1 MTLKIA
7 VPKLDNP
14 KLQAVSSKLRAWWN
28 GEENSVPIEDAE
40 GVPTAANEQPEE
52 SQEEPKVAPV
62 SEVTKKDNKKDNAAK
77 QAELIKYSVLE
88 KLFGEGRAAPAD
100 GEVDKSII
108 DGMPFTHADKK
119 QKLYLFGVE
128 PCAAIFGWLNRYELE
143 IEAYENNPVVLQ
155 RAKDYLS
162 KKGMGSKIKFHSYDK
177 SPKSLPKNKA
187 SQLLIYA
194 QATSF
199 EAMEGIAFSLARIL
213 KPGGEAILFD
223 YFAKDGETEIATDKQ
238 HGRSFMYESDIA
250 PLMDAAG
257 IVIVEQEDIGAHLLN
272 SYRQRRTKTIESWDT
287 IQADLIKLGGIEV
300 ANQALEATAA
310 WQKRIEAIKKGKI
323 IVKKIRLMLD

>member
-1 MTLKIA
+1 MALKIA
-7 VPKLDNP
+7 VPKLDNT
-14 KLQAVSSKLRAWWN
+14 KLIAVSAKLRAWWN
-28 GEENSVPIEDAE
+28 GVEESAPDENS
-40 GVPTAANEQPEE
+40 EE
-52 SQEEPKVAPV
+52 V
-62 SEVTKKDNKKDNAAK
+62 KDNSQNTENEASDTIKLEAVPEVPKKENKNDETVK
-77 QAELIKYSVLE
+77 QAELVKYSVLE

-108 DGMPFTHADKK
+108 EGMPFTRSEKK

-143 IEAYENNPVVLQ
+143 IEAYEANPVISQ
-155 RAKDYLS
+155 RTKDYLS
-162 KKGMGSKIKFHSYDK
+162 KKGQGSKIKIHSYDK

-199 EAMEGIAFSLARIL
+199 EAMEKIAFSLARIL

-223 YFAKDGETEIATDKQ
+223 YFAKDGETEIANDNQ
-238 HGRSFMYESDIA
+238 QGRSFMYESDIA
-250 PLMDAAG
+250 SLMDAAG
-257 IVIVEQEDIGAHLLN
+257 IIITDQEDIGAHLLN
-272 SYRQRRTKTIESWDT
+272 SYRQRRVKTIESWDA

-300 ANQALEATAA
+300 ANQALEATSA
-310 WQKRIEAIKKGKI
+310 WNKRIEAIKKGKI

>member
-1 MTLKIA
+1 MALKIA
-7 VPKLDNP
+7 VPKLDNS
-14 KLQAVSSKLRAWWN
+14 KLQSVGAKLRAWWN
-28 GEENSVPIEDAE
+28 GEENIPVEPSDDAND
-40 GVPTAANEQPEE
+40 ANSEQE
-52 SQEEPKVAPV
+52 KVAPEATATEDAV
-62 SEVTKKDNKKDNAAK
+62 PAAKVESKKDNFAK
-77 QAELIKYSVLE
+77 QADLVKYSVLE

-108 DGMPFTHADKK
+108 EGMPFTYAEKK
-119 QKLYLFGVE
+119 QKLYLFGTE

-143 IEAYENNPVVLQ
+143 IEAYEANPVVLQ
-155 RAKDYLS
+155 RAKDFLS

-187 SQLLIYA
+187 AQLLIYA

-199 EAMEGIAFSLARIL
+199 EAMEAIAFSLARIL

-223 YFAKDGETEIATDKQ
+223 YFAKDGESEIANDAQ
-238 HGRSFMYESDIA
+238 FGRSFMYESDIA

-257 IVIVEQEDIGAHLLN
+257 VVIVEQEDIGAHLLN
-272 SYRQRRTKTIESWDT
+272 SYRQRRIKTIESWEA

-310 WQKRIEAIKKGKI
+310 WSKRIEAIKKGKMV
-323 IVKKIRLMLD
+323 VKKIRLMLD

>member
-1 MTLKIA
+1 MALKIA

-14 KLQAVSSKLRAWWN
+14 KLQAVGAKLRAWWN
-28 GEENSVPIEDAE
+28 GEENLPAE
-40 GVPTAANEQPEE
+40 ANEEATEIKPEQNEVAPEE
-52 SQEEPKVAPV
+52 AVTENTDTDKK
-62 SEVTKKDNKKDNAAK
+62 SENKKDNSAK
-77 QAELIKYSVLE
+77 QAELVKYAVLE

-108 DGMPFTHADKK
+108 EGMPFTYADKK
-119 QKLYLFGVE
+119 QKLYLFGAE

-143 IEAYENNPVVLQ
+143 IEAYEANPVILQ
-155 RAKDYLS
+155 RAKDFLS
-162 KKGMGSKIKFHSYDK
+162 KKGIGSKIKFHSYDK

-199 EAMEGIAFSLARIL
+199 EAMESIAFSLARIL

-223 YFAKDGETEIATDKQ
+223 YFAKDGESEIANDKQ
-238 HGRSFMYESDIA
+238 YGRSFMYESDIA

-257 IVIVEQEDIGAHLLN
+257 VVIAEQEDIGAHLLN
-272 SYRQRRTKTIESWDT
+272 SYRQRRIKTIESWDA

-310 WQKRIEAIKKGKI
+310 WNKRIEAIKKGKMV
-323 IVKKIRLMLD
+323 VKKIRLMLD